1 MNISLRFKLVL
12 WFGAIM
18 ALALGAFGTLAY
30 SSVRN
35 KLISNLDNSLNN
47 VIETLDGV
55 LAKEPGKEK
64 ISIDPKRIK
73 SLIDNPTDKK
83 NNKNTT
89 NVIVDTSTK
98 KTNDALSEAIYEQI
112 ILNPRNFMIEVLDK
126 NNKVI
131 YSSASLAGDTLKLPI
146 DFISKANEVK
156 PEYQTFQHN
165 PSKSEPQTLR
175 TSIYSKQK
183 YIVVVAY
190 PIDEIENFLKDFFG
204 TILAITPIVLFFTL
218 LVGWFI
224 TRQSLKPL
232 SEIIIS
238 AQEISASN
246 LSRRLPVPKPQDEIR
261 TLTVTLND
269 MISRLESSFER
280 VKQFTGDASHE
291 LRTPLTIIMGE
302 LELALRK
309 KKSNEEYQDI
319 ISSSLNE
326 VMRLSDVVKSLLM
339 LSRAE
344 QGKISTD
351 MKETNLSE
359 MMQELTEV
367 ATILAE
373 PRNQYVTPRIEENLF
388 VAADAPK
395 LHQMFFNLI
404 DNAIKYTPDNGM
416 IGINLD
422 SDGKYAIVRVRD
434 TGIGIS
440 PEHQKKIFDRFY
452 RVDKA
457 RSREMGGAGLGLSIV
472 EWTVQEHNGDISVT
486 SEVGQGS
493 TFIVRIPLFGL
504 SPKETIIL
512 KTKETT
518 TQKISKVLDI
528 TRYIKKKKNN

>member
-1 MNISLRFKLVL
+1 
-12 WFGAIM
+12 M

-190 PIDEIENFLKDFFG
+190 PIDEIENFLKDF
-204 TILAITPIVLFFTL
+204 
-218 LVGWFI
+218 
-224 TRQSLKPL
+224 
-232 SEIIIS
+232 
-238 AQEISASN
+238 
-246 LSRRLPVPKPQDEIR
+246 
-261 TLTVTLND
+261 
-269 MISRLESSFER
+269 
-280 VKQFTGDASHE
+280 
-291 LRTPLTIIMGE
+291 
-302 LELALRK
+302 LEL
-309 KKSNEEYQDI
+309 
-319 ISSSLNE
+319 
-326 VMRLSDVVKSLLM
+326 
-339 LSRAE
+339 
-344 QGKISTD
+344 
-351 MKETNLSE
+351 
-359 MMQELTEV
+359 
-367 ATILAE
+367 
-373 PRNQYVTPRIEENLF
+373 F
-388 VAADAPK
+388 
-395 LHQMFFNLI
+395 
-404 DNAIKYTPDNGM
+404 
-416 IGINLD
+416 
-422 SDGKYAIVRVRD
+422 
-434 TGIGIS
+434 
-440 PEHQKKIFDRFY
+440 
-452 RVDKA
+452 
-457 RSREMGGAGLGLSIV
+457 
-472 EWTVQEHNGDISVT
+472 
-486 SEVGQGS
+486 
-493 TFIVRIPLFGL
+493 
-504 SPKETIIL
+504 
-512 KTKETT
+512 
-518 TQKISKVLDI
+518 
-528 TRYIKKKKNN
+528 